1 MRKVVV
7 GDRVALQCGAQPS
20 PALELQEIVWYR
32 DGQPLPVARLI
43 ASAKTQK
50 SVSDVFTLGKAAR
63 AIIGWV
69 RRESWKCSVLI
80 LMLVVGT
87 VFYGSVS
94 VDRKF

>member
-7 GDRVALQCGAQPS
+7 GDRVALRCGAQPS
-20 PALELQEIVWYR
+20 PALELQEVVWYR

-50 SVSDVFTLGKAAR
+50 SVSDVFTLGKEAK
-63 AIIGWV
+63 AITGWV

-80 LMLVVGT
+80 LMLVVG
-87 VFYGSVS
+87 
-94 VDRKF
+94 KFLWICKC